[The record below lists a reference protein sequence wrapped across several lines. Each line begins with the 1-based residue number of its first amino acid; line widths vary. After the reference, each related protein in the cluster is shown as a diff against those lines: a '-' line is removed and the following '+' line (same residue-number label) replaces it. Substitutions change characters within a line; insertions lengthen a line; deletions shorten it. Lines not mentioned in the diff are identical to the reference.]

1 MPLKKLFCLPS
12 ARSAMYYCAV
22 QFKDLAILDRS
33 TFGHALY
40 NYGHLTRLAT
50 RFEGSNAFSTHLTQ
64 AEIIFGDDSRFFNAV
79 GELAERGSY
88 HGVFVL
94 PNVIGGVL
102 GKDLSAMA
110 EEAEKK
116 FNLPVFTVDAH
127 QDANFMDGQQLFY
140 MNMFKKMADSNQLKK
155 EYTYNLLC
163 AGPFDCF
170 AAADA
175 AYIKK
180 LLYKKLGL
188 VCNFDLSQVISVWD
202 WKDFGRAGLNIVCSD
217 AGVKLAV
224 EAQQQCGIPY
234 LRLYPLGENM
244 ESDGLSEIAAFFGIP
259 FRTRQDARFAEVCRE
274 FGNILSVFK
283 TKIICFATADKLRAL
298 RSFLQLFDVDAEYWC
313 PYFTTG
319 FKTVNE
325 DECLSFCKGNDVLF
339 IGFDRL
345 AKQFSHAISLEKS
358 GLDYHLQIPF
368 RIPFVG
374 KTGAYRLMQMIVD
387 GLI

>member
-116 FNLPVFTVDAH
+116 LD
-127 QDANFMDGQQLFY
+127 
-140 MNMFKKMADSNQLKK
+140 
-155 EYTYNLLC
+155 E
-163 AGPFDCF
+163 
-170 AAADA
+170 
-175 AYIKK
+175 IK
-180 LLYKKLGL
+180 
-188 VCNFDLSQVISVWD
+188 N
-202 WKDFGRAGLNIVCSD
+202 A
-217 AGVKLAV
+217 
-224 EAQQQCGIPY
+224 
-234 LRLYPLGENM
+234 
-244 ESDGLSEIAAFFGIP
+244 
-259 FRTRQDARFAEVCRE
+259 
-274 FGNILSVFK
+274 
-283 TKIICFATADKLRAL
+283 
-298 RSFLQLFDVDAEYWC
+298 
-313 PYFTTG
+313 
-319 FKTVNE
+319 
-325 DECLSFCKGNDVLF
+325 
-339 IGFDRL
+339 
-345 AKQFSHAISLEKS
+345 
-358 GLDYHLQIPF
+358 
-368 RIPFVG
+368 
-374 KTGAYRLMQMIVD
+374 
-387 GLI
+387 

>member
-175 AYIKK
+175 AY
-180 LLYKKLGL
+180 
-188 VCNFDLSQVISVWD
+188 SVSP
-202 WKDFGRAGLNIVCSD
+202 RPSY
-217 AGVKLAV
+217 
-224 EAQQQCGIPY
+224 E
-234 LRLYPLGENM
+234 
-244 ESDGLSEIAAFFGIP
+244 
-259 FRTRQDARFAEVCRE
+259 
-274 FGNILSVFK
+274 
-283 TKIICFATADKLRAL
+283 
-298 RSFLQLFDVDAEYWC
+298 
-313 PYFTTG
+313 
-319 FKTVNE
+319 
-325 DECLSFCKGNDVLF
+325 
-339 IGFDRL
+339 
-345 AKQFSHAISLEKS
+345 
-358 GLDYHLQIPF
+358 
-368 RIPFVG
+368 
-374 KTGAYRLMQMIVD
+374 
-387 GLI
+387 